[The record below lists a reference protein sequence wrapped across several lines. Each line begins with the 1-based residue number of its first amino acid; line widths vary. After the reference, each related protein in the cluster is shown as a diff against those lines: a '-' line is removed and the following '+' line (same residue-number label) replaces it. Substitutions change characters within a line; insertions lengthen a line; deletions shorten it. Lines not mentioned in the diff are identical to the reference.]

1 MKKILY
7 TLLLVPF
14 LVFAQNENPCYS
26 INDIF
31 IQMDGENPSLEVNLV
46 AGWNMI
52 GYPCTQDMLL
62 TDGFSSIDDKISLV
76 KNNNGAVYLPEFNF
90 NGIGFL
96 ESGQGY
102 QIKMNEFVMGFSF
115 CQSVQYPTLEG
126 CTDCEAVNFNQLA
139 TTDDGSCNYDSDGD
153 GIDDNDEIVGC
164 QDSNACN
171 YNVLATDAGEC
182 IFAEEG
188 YNCDGSIIPYIG
200 LEAFGGMIFYLDE
213 TGQRGLVAAP
223 QDNIILSYYEWGC
236 YQTSISTSSRE
247 AIGTGYQNTLDIV
260 AECVESNIAAS
271 MAIQYESNGFDDWYL
286 PSRDELLEMYY
297 SIGQGSSNG
306 NLGGFGDNWYWT
318 STEIDAERAWAFD
331 FADLDEIGYK
341 HYNNSVWPIRAFG
354 NWTMGCMDIT
364 ACNFNTEANMENGT
378 CEYPES
384 GFHCDGS
391 EVEIGDFYRGG
402 IVFYIDDSNHG
413 LISLDHD
420 MGEYG
425 YGVNN
430 QMAGCANAMTIGTGL
445 QNTICLDIIYSGNA
459 ATQCLNYE
467 HLGYDDWY
475 LPSRDELLEMMYT
488 ISQNSP
494 LGNVGNFSFQSFY
507 WSSSEET
514 INAAYKVWFD
524 PTYGQPIGAYGGG
537 KQNSQKVRPIRSF

>member
-223 QDNIILSYYEWGC
+223 QDNIILSYYEWG
-236 YQTSISTSSRE
+236 
-247 AIGTGYQNTLDIV
+247 
-260 AECVESNIAAS
+260 
-271 MAIQYESNGFDDWYL
+271 
-286 PSRDELLEMYY
+286 
-297 SIGQGSSNG
+297 
-306 NLGGFGDNWYWT
+306 
-318 STEIDAERAWAFD
+318 
-331 FADLDEIGYK
+331 
-341 HYNNSVWPIRAFG
+341 
-354 NWTMGCMDIT
+354 
-364 ACNFNTEANMENGT
+364 
-378 CEYPES
+378 
-384 GFHCDGS
+384 
-391 EVEIGDFYRGG
+391 
-402 IVFYIDDSNHG
+402 
-413 LISLDHD
+413 
-420 MGEYG
+420 
-425 YGVNN
+425 
-430 QMAGCANAMTIGTGL
+430 
-445 QNTICLDIIYSGNA
+445 
-459 ATQCLNYE
+459 
-467 HLGYDDWY
+467 
-475 LPSRDELLEMMYT
+475 
-488 ISQNSP
+488 
-494 LGNVGNFSFQSFY
+494 
-507 WSSSEET
+507 
-514 INAAYKVWFD
+514 
-524 PTYGQPIGAYGGG
+524 
-537 KQNSQKVRPIRSF
+537 